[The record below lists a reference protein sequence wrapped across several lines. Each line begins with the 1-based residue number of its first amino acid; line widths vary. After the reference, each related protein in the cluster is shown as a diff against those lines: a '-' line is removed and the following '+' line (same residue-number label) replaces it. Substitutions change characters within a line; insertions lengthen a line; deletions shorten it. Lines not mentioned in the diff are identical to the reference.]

1 MAELDEIG
9 RLEAGWLDSGTP
21 APDAAALRGA
31 RRLAAVFAE
40 SELPEPHAFPGHD
53 GSVSF
58 EWSLDDLEASIMFEN
73 SETTAT
79 FAALH
84 MSTDRRSYAEGQPVD
99 PDSVRSWMSGLV
111 NAGGT

>member
-9 RLEAGWLDSGTP
+9 ELEAGWLDSGTP

-31 RRLAAVFAE
+31 RRLAAVFIE

-58 EWSLDDLEASIMFEN
+58 EWTLDDLEASITFEK

-84 MSTDRRSYAEGQPVD
+84 MSTDMHSYAEGQPVD
-99 PDSVRSWMSGLV
+99 VESVRGWLSELV
-111 NAGGT
+111 NADRT